1 MNVKRTEWVKQLDVE
16 IAERNLLKH
25 PFYRDWQAGTLS
37 RLRLQLY
44 AAQYYF
50 NVEAIPIYLERLAG
64 RSEGALRAL
73 ILENLR
79 DERDAAAP
87 HPKLWRDFAAAVG
100 VSEETLWTIVPL
112 PGVRRLLDTY
122 WQICASRPLAE
133 AVAALYA
140 YEAQVPEIAT
150 SKIEGLRRHYGVDT
164 SGGLAYFR
172 VHEEADRMHR
182 AAWRGWLENES
193 GKRGING
200 EQILATTREALSALW
215 GALDAIQEPRA

>member
-1 MNVKRTEWVKQLDVE
+1 M
-16 IAERNLLKH
+16 
-25 PFYRDWQAGTLS
+25 
-37 RLRLQLY
+37 
-44 AAQYYF
+44 
-50 NVEAIPIYLERLAG
+50 
-64 RSEGALRAL
+64 RAL

-112 PGVRRLLDTY
+112 PGIRRLLDTY

-164 SGGLAYFR
+164 SEGLAYFR

-182 AAWRGWLENES
+182 AAWRGWLENEL
-193 GKRGING
+193 GRGGINV
-200 EQILATTREALSALW
+200 EQVLATTREA
-215 GALDAIQEPRA
+215 